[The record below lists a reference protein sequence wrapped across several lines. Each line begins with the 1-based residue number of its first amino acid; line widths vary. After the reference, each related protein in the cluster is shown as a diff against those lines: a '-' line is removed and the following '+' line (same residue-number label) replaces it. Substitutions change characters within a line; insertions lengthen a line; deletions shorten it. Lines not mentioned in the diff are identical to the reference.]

1 MFLQRADQIL
11 INSLSL
17 RQNQNLIQ
25 SKNMTASVVLRLL
38 QMHPNPIFSLRL
50 VDCGML
56 RMWKGT
62 GKAPRGGGCFPWKLV
77 GWKKE

>member
-25 SKNMTASVVLRLL
+25 SKNTTALVVLRLL
-38 QMHPNPIFSLRL
+38 QMHPNPIFSLRS
-50 VDCGML
+50 VDCGRL
-56 RMWKGT
+56 RMG
-62 GKAPRGGGCFPWKLV
+62 RGRERRRV
-77 GWKKE
+77 GAAVSLGMGWG